1 MTKLVVVAVLAL
13 AAVATGDAIRPG
25 TVEERT
31 SSPAGGDEL
40 LRYPTNPEFALAGSP
55 IHNRVLFR
63 GREYLGAD
71 EIKEAFPA
79 PLPGAFFEIAHLAS
93 KPDGTVVLAIYG
105 FPAGGEPANAI
116 QVWKDGNL
124 EASFRVRPGTFG
136 GGIGFVD
143 EGRLIGALSP
153 NRLVVTLFT
162 HDGRHAGHRPAR
174 S

>member
-1 MTKLVVVAVLAL
+1 MTRLVVVAVLVL
-13 AAVATGDAIRPG
+13 AAVAAADTIRPG
-25 TVEERT
+25 GVEDRA
-31 SSPAGGDEL
+31 SAPAGGGEL
-40 LRYPTNPEFALAGSP
+40 IRHFTTPDFALAGSP

-63 GREYLGAD
+63 GREYLSAD

-79 PLPGAFFEIAHLAS
+79 PLPGAFYEIAHLAS

-105 FPAGGEPANAI
+105 FPAGGEPADAI
-116 QVWKDGNL
+116 QVWKDGKL
-124 EASFRVRPGTFG
+124 EASFRVSPGTFG
-136 GGIGFVD
+136 GGIGFAD

-162 HDGRHAGHRPAR
+162 HDGRHAGHRPAP